1 MEQFTANEVRTE
13 SCKQGQLHRQPASD
27 MLNAF
32 ADMLEAREIARND
45 AIEREY
51 ERENNPASSDAEG
64 LAEALQPFAN
74 LLQPHHASIPDDR
87 PIYGINKA
95 EITAGDLRRA
105 NEALAAH
112 SAQAQPPA
120 ARVTVDA
127 VMRVID
133 GQRRFPYC
141 SIDEKQ
147 AFSNGEIL
155 KCIVMLRKKA
165 EIAFLKIIIYELQL

>member
-1 MEQFTANEVRTE
+1 MTQQFTASEVR
-13 SCKQGQLHRQPASD
+13 GQIAWLRNVTVVGTKTTYQ
-27 MLNAF
+27 MLDAF
-32 ADMLEAREIARND
+32 ADLLEAREIARND

-147 AFSNGEIL
+147 AFSN
-155 KCIVMLRKKA
+155 
-165 EIAFLKIIIYELQL
+165 ELEAALAAQENPNG